1 LKIVNCKLEISFT
14 MATVS
19 FKAKNKRYSLEIKK
33 GEDFL
38 ISLDKF
44 LKKNKIDRSEIKSF
58 KVDFLKE
65 ESLITK
71 RIISIIIRAIT
82 LSKKFGETF

>member
-1 LKIVNCKLEISFT
+1 

-19 FKAKNKRYSLEIKK
+19 FKVKNKKYSLEVKN

-71 RIISIIIRAIT
+71 RIISIIIRAIN
-82 LSKKFGETF
+82 LSKKVW